1 MVEDMKFEGVLKKY
15 RLEIFGILLIRSG
28 LYRGNKEK
36 VIWNFPLFQFFS
48 NILLAIPKK
57 DFLISESS
65 DFNNKWINYKV

>member
-36 VIWNFPLFQFFS
+36 VIWNFPLFQFFLEYPIS
-48 NILLAIPKK
+48 YLKKGLL
-57 DFLISESS
+57 D
-65 DFNNKWINYKV
+65 